1 MGPNG
6 SLEGA
11 GPTAWDQVAP
21 LEEQD
26 QVAPWEKQGQVAPW
40 EEQGQ
45 VAVWKEQDQRHGAM
59 WLLGRSRAK

>member
-26 QVAPWEKQGQVAPW
+26 QVAPWE
-40 EEQGQ
+40 EQGQ
-45 VAVWKEQDQRHGAM
+45 VALWKEQDQWHGAM